1 MLLKTVGAL
10 LLFGISLYAAM
21 ESGQSL
27 RRRMLQGEGMLQLLR
42 HIRTQIS
49 CFSTPL
55 PEIYASFENPAL
67 SDAGFLRVLRQDGL
81 AAALDACEVCLEE
94 SERRMLLSFAE
105 ELGNSYRTDQL
116 ALCDAYI
123 DELAAVCERK
133 KNELPKK
140 SKLYRSLILTGG
152 LAAVI
157 LLL

>member
-1 MLLKTVGAL
+1 MLL
-10 LLFGISLYAAM
+10 
-21 ESGQSL
+21 
-27 RRRMLQGEGMLQLLR
+27 LLR

-81 AAALDACEVCLEE
+81 AAALGTCEVYLEE
-94 SERRMLLSFAE
+94 GERRMLLFFAE

-123 DELAAVCERK
+123 AELARGCERK